1 MKITVLGAA
10 GNVGRRVVAEAVAR
24 GHDVS
29 AVVRDASKFADLPSG
44 AVSKI
49 GDATDA
55 ADVAKLTAGQDVVVN
70 ATRPPANDSTQV
82 RASTKAL
89 MDGVAANDTRLIVVG
104 GAATLAVPG
113 SGGRTV
119 MEDANYLPVSARH
132 IGRASADQYEACRT
146 EERVDWVYLS
156 PPASLAPGLRTGQY
170 RTGADE
176 LVVDSEGNSS
186 ISIEDLAVALVDE
199 IEVPRHRQRRFTVAY

>member
-70 ATRPPANDSTQV
+70 ATRPPADDSAQV

-104 GAATLAVPG
+104 GAATLTVPG

-146 EERVDWVYLS
+146 EERVDWAYLS

-170 RTGADE
+170 RIGADE
-176 LVVDSEGNSS
+176 LVVDSEGNSR